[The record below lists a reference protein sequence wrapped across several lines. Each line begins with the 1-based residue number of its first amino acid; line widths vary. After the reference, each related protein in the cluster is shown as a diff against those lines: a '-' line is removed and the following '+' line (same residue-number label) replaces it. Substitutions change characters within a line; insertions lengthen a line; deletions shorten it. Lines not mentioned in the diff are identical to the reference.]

1 MLLWLNSNILAYR
14 FGKGSI
20 HWSDLCKKSH
30 FECHFVSIL
39 SLNCQLWTKSGRRW
53 GVRNVRG
60 ELICIVER
68 RSFQISNRK
77 KSKNLRTLPAL
88 FDCTFCLKQNSA
100 KIRILLGFS
109 QKFAD
114 LMLWLYVC
122 ALYQFE
128 VDLSNGLGLGSY
140 PPQNRFCQVS
150 ERKMMLIDCLLKT
163 RQKQSFL
170 RKPENLVY
178 VCLLDRPQLRKDKKS
193 FHCTIKFF
201 HATNLK

>member
-1 MLLWLNSNILAYR
+1 MLLWLYSNILAYR

-109 QKFAD
+109 KKFAD
-114 LMLWLYVC
+114 LMLWPMSVHSISLK
-122 ALYQFE
+122 
-128 VDLSNGLGLGSY
+128 SIY
-140 PPQNRFCQVS
+140 PMVWGWDHTP
-150 ERKMMLIDCLLKT
+150 
-163 RQKQSFL
+163 L
-170 RKPENLVY
+170 RIGFAK
-178 VCLLDRPQLRKDKKS
+178 
-193 FHCTIKFF
+193 
-201 HATNLK
+201 